1 MMTVRE
7 VCRKAKEHSYRLAN
21 TSREERDKMLC
32 AVAKSLTDCREEILA
47 ENAKDVAECT
57 RPKQFI
63 DRLRLDEKRLA
74 GMQEGLL
81 ELTELPDPTGLVLDR
96 HTAKSGIQIEKIS
109 VPFGVVAIIYEARP
123 NVTADCIGLCLKS
136 GNAVVLRGSRDAVRS
151 NRAIVKG
158 AKTALE
164 AAGFDPECIQL
175 IEDVSHE
182 GAAELMRQKDLVDV
196 LIPRGSAALIK
207 NCVENSL
214 VPVIETGTGNCHVYV
229 EKHADFRMAIDIIVN
244 AKTSRLTVCNAC
256 ESLIVDRAIARE
268 FLPKL
273 ADALLAAGVE
283 IRGDEESRK
292 IDGRIRPAS
301 DEDYYTEYLDAVISL
316 KLLDGVEEAVDWVN
330 EHSTKHSEAI
340 VTADQASAEY
350 FLKNVDSSSVYH
362 NASTR
367 FTDGFEFGLGAEM
380 GISTQ
385 KLHARGPMGL
395 RELTSY
401 KYIVRGEGQ
410 IRK

>member
-7 VCRKAKEHSYRLAN
+7 VCRKAKKHSYRLAN
-21 TSREERDKMLC
+21 TSREERDEMLR

-63 DRLRLDEKRLA
+63 DRLRLDVKRLA

-96 HTAKSGIQIEKIS
+96 HTAKSGIRIEKIS

-151 NRAIVKG
+151 NRAIVKS

-292 IDGRIRPAS
+292 IDGRIHPAS

>member
-21 TSREERDKMLC
+21 TSREERDEMLR

-96 HTAKSGIQIEKIS
+96 HTAKSGIRIEKIS

-229 EKHADFRMAIDIIVN
+229 EKHADFRMAIDIVVN

>member
-21 TSREERDKMLC
+21 TSREERDEMLR

-96 HTAKSGIQIEKIS
+96 HTAKSGIRIEKIS

>member
-1 MMTVRE
+1 MTVRE
-7 VCRKAKEHSYRLAN
+7 ACRKAKEHSYRLAN
-21 TSREERDKMLC
+21 TSREERDEMLRL
-32 AVAKSLTDCREEILA
+32 VADSLLDRKEEILA
-47 ENAKDVAECT
+47 ENAKDIADCT

-63 DRLRLDEKRLA
+63 DRLRLDEKRLI
-74 GMQEGLL
+74 GMREGIL
-81 ELTELPDPTGLVLDR
+81 ELTELPDPTGLILDR
-96 HTAKSGIQIEKIS
+96 HTAKSGIRIEKVS

-136 GNAVVLRGSRDAVRS
+136 GNAVVLRGSRDAIRS
-151 NRAIVKG
+151 NKAIVKG
-158 AKTALE
+158 AKTALVS
-164 AAGFDPECIQL
+164 AGFDPECIQL
-175 IEDVSHE
+175 VEDVSHE

-196 LIPRGSAALIK
+196 LIPRGGASLIK

-229 EKHADFRMAIDIIVN
+229 EKNADFQMAVDIIEN
-244 AKTSRLTVCNAC
+244 AKTSRPSVCNAC
-256 ESLIVDRAIARE
+256 ESLVIDRAIAQE

-273 ADALLAAGVE
+273 ADALLSAGVE
-283 IRGDEESRK
+283 IRGDAESCK
-292 IDGRIRPAS
+292 IDGRIQPAT
-301 DEDYYTEYLDAVISL
+301 DEDFYTEYLDNILSL
-316 KLLDGVEEAVDWVN
+316 KLVSGIEEAVDWIN

-340 VTADQASAEY
+340 VTADEKSAEY

-401 KYIVRGEGQ
+401 KYVVRGEGQ